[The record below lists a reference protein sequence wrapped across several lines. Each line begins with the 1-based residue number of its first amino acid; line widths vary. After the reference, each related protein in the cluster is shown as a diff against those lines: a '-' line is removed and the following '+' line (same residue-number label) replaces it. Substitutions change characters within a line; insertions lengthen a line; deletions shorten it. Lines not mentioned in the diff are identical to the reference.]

1 MHSLDWNDVR
11 YFLAVCQAG
20 TLAGA
25 GRSLGVQHST
35 VARRLAAIEQA
46 LGVSLFTRT
55 PDGMVLTEAGSEV
68 LPLAREAGRALAAV
82 ELKVAGGDK
91 RIDGTVRVTTSEG
104 FSNFLIG
111 VLSELKARYPELTVD
126 IISVSRPLDL
136 TRGEAD
142 IAVRLISTP
151 QPDLI
156 VRKIGACGWSLY
168 AAASYLDRAGAPAG
182 PEKLAGHDLI
192 GFDDAMTGSP
202 GAVWIRQHGEGTNI
216 VLRGASTVTILNA
229 AMVGMGVAMLP
240 CFLAAAETG
249 LRRLTPAVL
258 ASQDI
263 WLVYQS
269 AVGRIARVRAVIDFI
284 IEAVARESARLRGDE
299 AA

>member
-1 MHSLDWNDVR
+1 
-11 YFLAVCQAG
+11 
-20 TLAGA
+20 LAGA

-55 PDGMVLTEAGSEV
+55 PDGMVLTEAGSEI
-68 LPLAREAGRALAAV
+68 LPLAQEAGRALAAV
-82 ELKVAGGDK
+82 ELRVAGGDK
-91 RIDGTVRVTTSEG
+91 RIDGTVRLTTSEG

-111 VLSELKARYPELTVD
+111 VLSQLKTRHPELTVD

-136 TRGEAD
+136 MWGEAD
-142 IAVRLISTP
+142 IAVRLMATS

-156 VRKIGACGWSLY
+156 SRKIGACGWSLY
-168 AAASYLDRAGAPAG
+168 AAATHLDRAGARVS
-182 PEKLAGHDLI
+182 PENLAGHDLI

-202 GAVWIRQHGEGTNI
+202 GAVWIRQHGEGANI
-216 VLRGASTVTILNA
+216 VLRGASTVTVLNA
-229 AMVGMGVAMLP
+229 AMVGMGIAMLP
-240 CFLAAAETG
+240 CFLAEGDPA
-249 LRRLTPAVL
+249 LKRLTTAVL

-269 AVGRIARVRAVIDFI
+269 AVGRIARVRAVIDFVV
-284 IEAVARESARLRGDE
+284 EAVGRESVRLRGD
-299 AA
+299 AAAVLPPAS